1 MYMKYFS
8 PKSSKSN
15 DENSIFM
22 ILLSFIVYPTVHKLY
37 YKNKGN
43 SWVQVGSGDSTTQ
56 YGSWK
61 SSHAT
66 ITGSVTSKVLALSAP
81 KMRLAE
87 RHMICSRRACHDTL
101 SFRTKT
107 SYSERISKRAT
118 PLVVWATAMAS
129 YRKREDIDDPH
140 PFQRFWTK
148 LISLRERS
156 SWVRRT
162 LVEFLKSH
170 ISKYIGFSME
180 IQKRHCHRNPA
191 APEFLL
197 KVLCI
202 LKYMWF

>member
-1 MYMKYFS
+1 MS
-8 PKSSKSN
+8 C
-15 DENSIFM
+15 I
-22 ILLSFIVYPTVHKLY
+22 
-37 YKNKGN
+37 
-43 SWVQVGSGDSTTQ
+43 
-56 YGSWK
+56 
-61 SSHAT
+61 
-66 ITGSVTSKVLALSAP
+66 
-81 KMRLAE
+81 
-87 RHMICSRRACHDTL
+87 
-101 SFRTKT
+101 RTKT

-170 ISKYIGFSME
+170 ISKYNVIGFSME

-202 LKYMWF
+202 LKYVILEIPTKFSALNLIVLEGKLNFLQTVKNKISPMTLSRLCYDFEQQLRIQISK